1 MVHRRCCKQML
12 VVPAG
17 FTNSEFVGLN
27 PTHLPDRNTS
37 LNSVAA
43 ANNRDEVDFYRQ
55 ISRSFV
61 K

>member
-1 MVHRRCCKQML
+1 ML